1 MIGNAIQRDG
11 VRKELP
17 RIALNRQV
25 LFYYLYFLFFFFFRG
40 NYINPTGVRPKPY

>member
-1 MIGNAIQRDG
+1 MIGNPVQRDG

-25 LFYYLYFLFFFFFRG
+25 LLSYLYFFFIILFF
-40 NYINPTGVRPKPY
+40 